1 MVDLSKRKSDLLKET
16 TKNIKEYSVTNNR
29 QLRELETES
38 YRVKVWV
45 KISYLNDLYLNNQ
58 FSQKKRERKT

>member
-38 YRVKVWV
+38 YRVKV
-45 KISYLNDLYLNNQ
+45 
-58 FSQKKRERKT
+58 